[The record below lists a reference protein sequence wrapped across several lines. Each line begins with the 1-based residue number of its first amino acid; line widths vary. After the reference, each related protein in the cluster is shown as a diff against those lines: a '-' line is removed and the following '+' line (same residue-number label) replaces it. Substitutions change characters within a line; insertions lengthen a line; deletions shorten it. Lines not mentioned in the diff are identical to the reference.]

1 MITPT
6 TPIVTIDT
14 VNARTSTSMSSTG
27 SWIAPVNPRV
37 VSSHQHTI
45 SYYQFDPT
53 TKDWKFLKQ
62 RDFTADPVK

>member
-1 MITPT
+1 MAKLREAIRAYVADPANTY
-6 TPIVTIDT
+6 DT
-14 VNARTSTSMSSTG
+14 VLGKVGFDANGDTT
-27 SWIAPVNPRV
+27 
-37 VSSHQHTI
+37 QHTI